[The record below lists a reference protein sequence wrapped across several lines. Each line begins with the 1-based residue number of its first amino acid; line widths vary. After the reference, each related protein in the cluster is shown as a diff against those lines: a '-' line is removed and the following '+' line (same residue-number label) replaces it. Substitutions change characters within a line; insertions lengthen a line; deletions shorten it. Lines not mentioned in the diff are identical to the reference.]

1 MDIERKNK
9 TSDDLV
15 KEKEIK
21 LLKNEIRKIK
31 SLLPS
36 SIIKSYE
43 ENEKNSINNENN
55 ENSIKI
61 LKQLKN
67 EYNVNYSISWS
78 KIIQHNLYSFLFSNH
93 SDKNR
98 APVLNV

>member
-1 MDIERKNK
+1 LDIERKNK
-9 TSDDLV
+9 TNDDLI
-15 KEKEIK
+15 KENEIK
-21 LLKNEIRKIK
+21 SLKNEIKKIK

-43 ENEKNSINNENN
+43 ENEKNNMNNENN

-67 EYNVNYSISWS
+67 EYNEKYSISWS

-93 SDKNR
+93 NDNNP